1 MKGYEF
7 LPEAEQEMN
16 EAARFYERRK
26 DGLGFEFLNEVQRT
40 ITSIVAHPQSGPAVS
55 QNIRRRIVR
64 RFPFGV
70 LYAIGDEKRKKD
82 SAIVIVAIAHLKRRP
97 GYWKE
102 RTGKD
107 V

>member
-7 LPEAEQEMN
+7 LPEAEEEMN

-26 DGLGFEFLNEVQRT
+26 KGLGVEFLSEVERT
-40 ITSIVAHPQSGPAVS
+40 IASILAHPQSGQTISPS
-55 QNIRRRIVR
+55 IRRRIVH

-70 LYAIGDEKRKKD
+70 LYAVHSDK
-82 SAIVIVAIAHLKRRP
+82 IVIVAVAHLKRRP
-97 GYWKE
+97 GYWKD

>member
-7 LPEAEQEMN
+7 LPEAEEEIN

-26 DGLGFEFLNEVQRT
+26 EGLGLEFLNEVQRT
-40 ITSIVAHPQSGPAVS
+40 ITSVLAHPQSGPAVS
-55 QNIRRRIVR
+55 PNIRRRIVR

-70 LYAIGDEKRKKD
+70 LFAIHEKK
-82 SAIVIVAIAHLKRRP
+82 IVIVAVAHLKRRP

-102 RTGKD
+102 RIGMD

>member
-7 LPEAEQEMN
+7 LPEAEEEMN

-26 DGLGFEFLNEVQRT
+26 KGLGFEFLNEVERT
-40 ITSIVAHPQSGPAVS
+40 IASILTHPRSGPAIS
-55 QNIRRRIVR
+55 PSIRRRIVH

-70 LYAIGDEKRKKD
+70 LYAIHRDK
-82 SAIVIVAIAHLKRRP
+82 IVIVAVAHLKRRP
-97 GYWKE
+97 GYWKD